1 MYCISYSKLPW
12 KSQKVDVNQNQNLR
26 RAGLSRCQD
35 VKMWILYF
43 NAPWRRDLLEE
54 LINTL
59 VAIIFINVISA
70 SAFSLTWFCEWYLNT
85 SWCCF
90 LAPLS
95 QTEALKFGNC
105 NWQLHS
111 SGSLSIK
118 AKRKFQ
124 CSLVIEALS
133 LWVLGQ
139 VEFPVLQ
146 VSN

>member
-1 MYCISYSKLPW
+1 MKKNTLYMYCISYSKLPW
-12 KSQKVDVNQNQNLR
+12 KSQKVGVNQNQNLR
-26 RAGLSRCQD
+26 RAGLSRCLD
-35 VKMWILYF
+35 VKMWILYL
-43 NAPWRRDLLEE
+43 NAPLRRDLLEE

-70 SAFSLTWFCEWYLNT
+70 SAFSFT

-105 NWQLHS
+105 NWQLQS